1 MDVSERVKGT
11 EPTERLVN
19 WWCVVGCGDERGVK
33 ARILITVVTDKFHA
47 RRGRRLRRRD
57 GKRKLQELH

>member
-1 MDVSERVKGT
+1 MDVAERVKGT

-33 ARILITVVTDKFHA
+33 AGILITVVTDKFHA
-47 RRGRRLRRRD
+47 RRGRRGDR
-57 GKRKLQELH
+57 KRKLQELH